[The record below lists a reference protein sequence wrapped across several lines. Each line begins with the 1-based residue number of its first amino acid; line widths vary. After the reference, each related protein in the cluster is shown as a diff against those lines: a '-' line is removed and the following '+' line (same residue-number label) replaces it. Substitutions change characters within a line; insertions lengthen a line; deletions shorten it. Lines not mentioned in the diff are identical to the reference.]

1 MRGTVCGIKKPQN
14 YKHDKYYLGEKKLET
29 AGDRSRIAQLS
40 KYRNDLHPSNS
51 DEDEARADQKKFW
64 NDTLVEKLIESD
76 NLQMQFQSFTMR
88 LK

>member
-1 MRGTVCGIKKPQN
+1 MWDKKPQN

-29 AGDRSRIAQLS
+29 AGDRGKIAQLS

-51 DEDEARADQKKFW
+51 DEDEARADKKKFW